1 MSRVLCLAEGWRLWC
16 LRICGAVFLPT
27 PAANDL
33 PPICAEGG
41 TGQFFQYHPPHG
53 QANGSFPSGHASG
66 AFAAA
71 SVFAGM
77 YREQHPWVP
86 WLAYGMAS
94 LVAVSR
100 VALGHHFPTD
110 VRGRRVH
117 RGQLWKDGADPQ
129 PPG

>member
-27 PAANDL
+27 P
-33 PPICAEGG
+33 E
-41 TGQFFQYHPPHG
+41 
-53 QANGSFPSGHASG
+53 ANGSFPSGHASG